1 MVVFSDRM
9 RPEVMQPFWAA
20 LQRGEF
26 ISQAAE
32 GVGTYR
38 VKGRRWILAENGIR
52 PRRGRNLK
60 GRCLTFYER
69 EEIALGRARGESV
82 RGLARRLGR
91 SPSTVSRE
99 LARNTDRR
107 GEYRAT
113 TAHALAWQRASRPKP
128 AKLHLNRELRE
139 IVEQLLARRYS
150 PEQIAGRLRVNS
162 LTTRRCGCRPRRSTS
177 RCM

>member
-26 ISQAAE
+26 ISGAAE

-52 PRRGRNLK
+52 PRRGRDLK
-60 GRCLTFYER
+60 GRCLTFQER

-82 RGLARRLGR
+82 RCVARRLGR
-91 SPSTVSRE
+91 PAAGSRAVDGV
-99 LARNTDRR
+99 AR
-107 GEYRAT
+107 ACS
-113 TAHALAWQRASRPKP
+113 QR
-128 AKLHLNRELRE
+128 
-139 IVEQLLARRYS
+139 
-150 PEQIAGRLRVNS
+150 
-162 LTTRRCGCRPRRSTS
+162 
-177 RCM
+177 